1 MSKLKIAVSKGSLL
15 TPVIELLGDVGFD
28 TAPLS
33 EPGRR
38 LRLETADAEYVI
50 CRATDVPTFV
60 EWGAVDIGF
69 VGSDTLMEG
78 DYDIFE
84 LLDLGIGTCQFVL
97 AGRADTAVAGAEEA
111 LRENGPRRIATKYPK
126 VAAEYLERCGRQ
138 AEIIKLYGSMEL
150 APLVGLA
157 DEIVDLR
164 STGKT
169 LAENGLVVLDEIA
182 QVSCRLIAN
191 YVSYKIKSATI
202 NELVERLGNNDRS

>member
-15 TPVIELLGDVGFD
+15 EPVIRQLSDVGFD

-33 EPGRR
+33 DPGRR

-84 LLDLGIGTCQFVL
+84 LLDLGIGACRFVL
-97 AGRADTAVAGAEEA
+97 AGRADASGGAQA
-111 LRENGPRRIATKYPK
+111 ARRENGPRRIATKYPK
-126 VAAEYLERCGRQ
+126 VAADYLERCGRQ

-157 DEIVDLR
+157 DEIVDLTA
-164 STGKT
+164 TGRT
-169 LAENGLVVLDEIA
+169 LADNGLVELDEIA

-202 NELVERLGNNDRS
+202 NELVERLRNND

>member
-1 MSKLKIAVSKGSLL
+1 MKIAISKGSLL
-15 TPVIELLGDVGFD
+15 KPVVGLLSDVGFD

-33 EPGRR
+33 ETGRR

-84 LLDLGIGTCQFVL
+84 LLDLGIGACRFVL
-97 AGRADTAVAGAEEA
+97 AGRVDSVAGGPEEA
-111 LRENGPRRIATKYPK
+111 ARENSPRRIATKYPK
-126 VAAEYLERCGRQ
+126 VAAEYLERRGRQ

-157 DEIVDLR
+157 DEIVDLS
-164 STGKT
+164 STGRT
-169 LAENGLVVLDEIA
+169 LADNDLVVLDEIA

-191 YVSYKIKSATI
+191 YVSYKIESATI
-202 NELVERLGNNDRS
+202 NELVERLGNDDRS